1 MNKKTKLIIQ
11 IALLLLIL
19 VFIINQQELFFTSNS
34 AYRHIERYLHFG
46 PATELHTIDN
56 FEGRYILAEY
66 DDWVAVFHFRQRY
79 GLFYTPRA
87 MVAELEIKN
96 EEIVIFQVNDLY
108 FTGNERHFIVSAY
121 AKDSIATLEVER
133 RGESPIIL
141 EHITDN
147 VYFGY
152 WPSGNLVT
160 NSEYIPTMI
169 RGYDEVGELVYE
181 EEIK

>member
-11 IALLLLIL
+11 IALLVMIVL
-19 VFIINQQELFFTSNS
+19 FIINQQELFFTSNS

-46 PATELHTIDN
+46 PATELHTVDD

-66 DDWVAVFHFRQRY
+66 DDWVAVFHIWQRY
-79 GLFYTPRA
+79 GFLYTPRA

-108 FTGNERHFIVSAY
+108 FSDNERHFIVSAY
-121 AKDSIATLEVER
+121 AKDSITTLEIER
-133 RGESPIIL
+133 RGNSPIIL
-141 EHITDN
+141 ESITDN
-147 VYFGY
+147 IYFDH
-152 WPSGNLVT
+152 WPSGNTET
-160 NSEYIPTMI
+160 NLEYIPTMI

-181 EEIK
+181 EEIE